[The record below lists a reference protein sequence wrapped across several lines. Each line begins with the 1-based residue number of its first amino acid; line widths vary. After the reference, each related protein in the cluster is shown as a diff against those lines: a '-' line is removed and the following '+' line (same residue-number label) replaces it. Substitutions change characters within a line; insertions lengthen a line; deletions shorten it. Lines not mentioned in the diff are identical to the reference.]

1 MYFSRDRV
9 VYRDSDLPTSSS
21 NYGINSSSMSSNNNN
36 QRYLPSSSNQH
47 RLVDPYNTLPQ
58 RGRDMALPPTS
69 STAYERSSRNAG
81 SPLSN
86 PNALIRRPH
95 SRERFDD
102 REYMQQAQRRGRSP
116 PPPPPNP
123 LRREPMESQHWERSK
138 SRDTAHYND
147 GKYFRE
153 LLRLQSHTGILD
165 SHKYLPAQYLSESS
179 QSTSQ
184 QQQQQ
189 QGLWSAAPPS
199 RQPHHHPDLSLKS
212 QSFNCSQSFY
222 SNCFFFL

>member
-1 MYFSRDRV
+1 MNRFCKTYLEIEMQFFFISIFSRDRV
-9 VYRDSDLPTSSS
+9 VYRDSDLPTSSAS
-21 NYGINSSSMSSNNNN
+21 YGLNSSSMSSSNNN

-47 RLVDPYNTLPQ
+47 RPVDPYNTLPQ
-58 RGRDMALPPTS
+58 RGRDMALPPAS

-81 SPLSN
+81 SPPSN
-86 PNALIRRPH
+86 PNTLIRRPH

-116 PPPPPNP
+116 PLPPPANS
-123 LRREPMESQHWERSK
+123 LRREPMESAHWERSK

-147 GKYFRE
+147 GKYTSKNYYDYHIE
-153 LLRLQSHTGILD
+153 TSILD

-184 QQQQQ
+184 QQQ
-189 QGLWSAAPPS
+189 GLWSAAPPS
-199 RQPHHHPDLSLKS
+199 RQPHHHSDLPLKG
-212 QSFNCSQSFY
+212 
-222 SNCFFFL
+222 